1 MKGAWTNRTT
11 LIKMTYATDQKIS
24 VREFGLIGLACLWIC
39 LASLAPDVS
48 LAGPFKV
55 RPEDI
60 VTVILAGLLLFPIM
74 LSGRIRRTVIGL
86 PFSVMLAGFAFGL
99 IGLFA
104 ILVSIMSGMNLPS
117 EGTFGH
123 SLQLEILKEFVR
135 FVKYA
140 VVALA
145 FANVPF
151 RAWKPVLATLA
162 FCCVVIVGIQILQY
176 LGVSGLSEWVKETY
190 KIDQLSNWSSR
201 GAQNTGSW
209 RSGSVM
215 VQPNVMGA
223 YLILPQLLFLMLFFQ
238 LYKSF
243 SHEAKRYRFLWLCL
257 SCIVFAGIFMTQSH
271 TAMLAMLFG
280 AMVGFLHIPRKV
292 RKKLYR
298 KILLIVIVVVVL
310 GTIFGGSMSKFTP
323 KQIVRNFTS
332 SLGKKV
338 HLTSAATEQLG
349 LQIIV
354 GAGASNGVFVDNEFG
369 YIITWYGIAGLV
381 VYYMF
386 YGALYCFAIR
396 RIKNIYV
403 RAAFVGTIAAYVIGA
418 IANSFLLCNRV
429 FPVFIA
435 LLTLACAETISARQS
450 KSVSDGSPLRE
461 NSKSVGL
468 IGRKYD
474 LPMSPNS

>member
-1 MKGAWTNRTT
+1 MTNIQSSNVN
-11 LIKMTYATDQKIS
+11 LSPIQKLL
-24 VREFGLIGLACLWIC
+24 VGLACLWIL

-60 VTVILAGLLLFPIM
+60 VTVLLAGLLLFPIM

-86 PFSVMLAGFAFGL
+86 PFRVMLAGFAFGL

-104 ILVSIMSGMNLPS
+104 ILVSIISGMNLPN

-162 FCCVVIVGIQILQY
+162 ACCVVIVGIQILQY
-176 LGVSGLSEWVKETY
+176 LGVDTVREWLKTIYEGANF
-190 KIDQLSNWSSR
+190 KDWSSQHAKNA
-201 GAQNTGSW
+201 GAW

-215 VQPNVMGA
+215 IQPNVMSA

-238 LYKSF
+238 SYKSS
-243 SHEAKRYRFLWLCL
+243 SHEVKRYRLLWLCL
-257 SCIVFAGIFMTQSH
+257 SSIVFVGIFMTQSQ
-271 TAMLAMLFG
+271 TALLAMSFG
-280 AMVGFLHIPRKV
+280 AIVGFLHIPRNV
-292 RKKLYR
+292 RRRLYR
-298 KILLIVIVVVVL
+298 NVLWITIIIVTVFMILGSSMTKYTPKHIAGNI
-310 GTIFGGSMSKFTP
+310 IGGSLRTKARLT
-323 KQIVRNFTS
+323 
-332 SLGKKV
+332 LGA
-338 HLTSAATEQLG
+338 SEQLG

-354 GAGASNGVFVDNEFG
+354 GAGPSNAPVVDNEFG
-369 YIITWYGIAGLV
+369 YIITWYGIVGLV
-381 VYYMF
+381 VYYIF
-386 YGALYCFAIR
+386 YGTLYCFAVR

-403 RAAFVGTIAAYVIGA
+403 RAAFVGTIAAYIIGA
-418 IANSFLLCNRV
+418 VGNSFFLCNRV

-435 LLTLACAETISARQS
+435 LLTLACTETISARQN
-450 KSVSDGSPLRE
+450 KSVSDGLPLRE
-461 NSKSVGL
+461 NSSSSGL
-468 IGRKYD
+468 IRKEYN
-474 LPMSPNS
+474 LPVRANS

>member
-1 MKGAWTNRTT
+1 MTNIQSSNVN
-11 LIKMTYATDQKIS
+11 LSPIQKLL
-24 VREFGLIGLACLWIC
+24 VELACLWFF
-39 LASLAPDVS
+39 LASFAPDVS
-48 LAGPFKV
+48 LIGPLKA

-60 VTVILAGLLLFPIM
+60 VTVLLAGLLLFPIM
-74 LSGRIRRTVIGL
+74 LSGRIRRTVMGL
-86 PFSVMLAGFAFGL
+86 PFRVMLAGFAFGL

-123 SLQLEILKEFVR
+123 SLRLEILKEFVR

-145 FANVPF
+145 FANVPS

-201 GAQNTGSW
+201 GAQNIGSW

-223 YLILPQLLFLMLFFQ
+223 YLILPQLLFLMLFFRS
-238 LYKSF
+238 YESV
-243 SHEAKRYRFLWLCL
+243 SHEVKRYRLLWLCL
-257 SCIVFAGIFMTQSH
+257 SCTVSVGIFMTQSQ
-271 TAMLAMLFG
+271 TALFATTFG
-280 AMVGFLHIPRKV
+280 ALVGFLYIPRKV
-292 RKKLYR
+292 RRKLYR
-298 KILLIVIVVVVL
+298 NILLIVIVIVVV
-310 GTIFGGSMSKFTP
+310 GSMFGSSMSKFTP
-323 KQIVRNFTS
+323 KQILRNFNS
-332 SLGKKV
+332 SLGTKV
-338 HLTSAATEQLG
+338 HLTSVATEQLG

-354 GAGASNGVFVDNEFG
+354 GAGPSNGIFVDNEFG

-396 RIKNIYV
+396 RIANIYV
-403 RAAFVGTIAAYVIGA
+403 RAAFVGTIAAYIIGA
-418 IANSFLLCNRV
+418 VANSFLLCNRV

-435 LLTLACAETISARQS
+435 LLTLACTETISARRGNFITGDYRYE
-450 KSVSDGSPLRE
+450 KMAVRL
-461 NSKSVGL
+461 V
-468 IGRKYD
+468 
-474 LPMSPNS
+474 